1 MSSGTG
7 NLHQTTLKS
16 KATSMESIT
25 TSIQAANGR
34 THHRRS
40 GATWTSRASPKL
52 SRSRYGRS
60 YLSLRP
66 ATKAFQIVTD
76 RPTKR
81 APSISSDKRWTPRCA
96 ERDVASLH
104 CSESHQQQPSTAA
117 RPPTP
122 VESPALPSP
131 APEAPKGVEKPVEI
145 VTVSSGPSPPKKT
158 NRCTSCNKRVGLLGF
173 SCRCGGLFCS
183 QHRYEKEH
191 DCGFDYKSL
200 EREWIAK
207 ANPVVQADKIQHI

>member
-76 RPTKR
+76 RPTVRLGVWK
-81 APSISSDKRWTPRCA
+81 SS
-96 ERDVASLH
+96 
-104 CSESHQQQPSTAA
+104 
-117 RPPTP
+117 
-122 VESPALPSP
+122 SPAIRSCFGGAFDETSNERLHMIHENLKLRGTDAKMRPNGMLP
-131 APEAPKGVEKPVEI
+131 
-145 VTVSSGPSPPKKT
+145 
-158 NRCTSCNKRVGLLGF
+158 GLM
-173 SCRCGGLFCS
+173 
-183 QHRYEKEH
+183 H
-191 DCGFDYKSL
+191 
-200 EREWIAK
+200 
-207 ANPVVQADKIQHI
+207 

>member
-1 MSSGTG
+1 MDPTMCRAGCGFFGSEKFDSFC
-7 NLHQTTLKS
+7 S
-16 KATSMESIT
+16 KCFKQHS
-25 TSIQAANGR
+25 
-34 THHRRS
+34 
-40 GATWTSRASPKL
+40 
-52 SRSRYGRS
+52 
-60 YLSLRP
+60 
-66 ATKAFQIVTD
+66 
-76 RPTKR
+76 
-81 APSISSDKRWTPRCA
+81 
-96 ERDVASLH
+96 
-104 CSESHQQQPSTAA
+104 
-117 RPPTP
+117 
-122 VESPALPSP
+122 
-131 APEAPKGVEKPVEI
+131 PKGVEKPVEI